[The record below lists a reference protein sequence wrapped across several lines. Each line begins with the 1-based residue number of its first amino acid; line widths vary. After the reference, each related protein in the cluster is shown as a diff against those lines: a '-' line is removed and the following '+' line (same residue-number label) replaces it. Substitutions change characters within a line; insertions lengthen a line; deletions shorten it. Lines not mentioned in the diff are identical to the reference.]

1 MGIRGKKTKNY
12 HKMSGAA
19 DSLYSQG
26 DLFFTVQA
34 DVAGAGTVRRARG
47 GAAVVGWLGAIRF
60 CPAISFAICYCNIDS
75 SDWL

>member
-19 DSLYSQG
+19 DSLYSQD

-34 DVAGAGTVRRARG
+34 DVVGAGGV
-47 GAAVVGWLGAIRF
+47 AVAPSCCALCDVCWVGRNALVT
-60 CPAISFAICYCNIDS
+60 STMV
-75 SDWL
+75 L